1 MSAATQNEMSACPEC
16 EAMGYEEECI
26 ICLGTGEVE
35 NVTKIN
41 AMDAAHREISGAL
54 RRLAVAATML
64 EDAELPSACEALSA
78 AYGTL
83 ENINEAL
90 YQRIHTDH
98 EE

>member
-1 MSAATQNEMSACPEC
+1 MNAATQNEMSACPEC

-41 AMDAAHREISGAL
+41 AMDAAHREIRRSMRAL
-54 RRLAVAATML
+54 AIASTML
-64 EDAELPSACEALSA
+64 EDAEMPSACEALSA
-78 AYGTL
+78 AYDILGI
-83 ENINEAL
+83 INEAL
-90 YQRIHTDH
+90 YEKIHTDH